1 MLVCHIRR
9 SLLWYDVLADVLK
22 GVRRARFWFCEV
34 QGLVHVAKTIT
45 CVYLN
50 HVWLATRLLPTSMYI
65 AADHGGEYN
74 PLVEKSY
81 HQLSVVD
88 KVCLFILLVR
98 DTTIFVLTM
107 IFVFFLWLFHPGKF
121 GPPQFVTIQCCDSRC
136 PPQTDMCLRL
146 FKRFNWKCVKNCCYS
161 LALWNLL
168 SCACLLF
175 SC

>member
-22 GVRRARFWFCEV
+22 GVRRANFWCYEV

-50 HVWLATRLLPTSMYI
+50 HFWLATRLLPTSLYV

-88 KVCLFILLVR
+88 KVCLFILLGAR
-98 DTTIFVLTM
+98 QGNFCLDDDFRAS
-107 IFVFFLWLFHPGKF
+107 FFWLFH
-121 GPPQFVTIQCCDSRC
+121 
-136 PPQTDMCLRL
+136 LRISP
-146 FKRFNWKCVKNCCYS
+146 NS
-161 LALWNLL
+161 
-168 SCACLLF
+168 
-175 SC
+175 